1 MDTRVEEY
9 VKNSVMA
16 INDESNV
23 HRNECSDDSIVGSS
37 DDISYK
43 SSDDTIEVS
52 NDDTSDEY
60 RMNPVAA
67 TKWIQQSHQRWIHY
81 YNLCQDGFNGFF
93 V

>member
-1 MDTRVEEY
+1 MINPVMDTRVEEY

-67 TKWIQQSHQRWIHY
+67 TK
-81 YNLCQDGFNGFF
+81 
-93 V
+93 